1 MNRTAITA
9 NVTHRVHAT
18 RSAGAAHASH
28 VPDAA
33 RMTYSIRT
41 IAANV
46 RLLAFAFAVL
56 SLMALAAPPAAQAEE
71 TGPFV
76 VEGPADSYQYA
87 DSTLVISGEGVTIKG
102 MDGLGRGG
110 RNVHIE
116 QGVSQVTFG
125 SGVEIDTLSDDHS
138 TTFQLEGENNS
149 IAKLV
154 NERDTMFR
162 GTGSIMIGISM
173 VPIEVYGGTVTV
185 GSQAM
190 GITVWQGGALVLE
203 PGAQMGTLS
212 QFGGTLDLSR
222 LSESAPAQMIGYS
235 IGGEPVVTS
244 VIVPFGTA
252 DLNDLVAASNRFINP
267 GTINAYSNGELVGI
281 VQSTGEIYYTATR
294 TVIFT
299 GYDGRVLKTED
310 VRLFQS
316 AEAPEVPEE
325 PGYRFTGWDR
335 EFGRVSEDMTVAA
348 LFEPLAPKPDN
359 PSDNPSGQPS
369 DNPSDH
375 PSENLPSNP
384 VSGSVDTTPNKQP
397 LSSGA
402 GSQAPIEGSVRSQT
416 GLPAAGDA
424 LAPAL
429 FAAGAIAAAAG
440 AAILFSRLNR

>member
-1 MNRTAITA
+1 MNRFTTVSRKTL
-9 NVTHRVHAT
+9 VTHTVCAT
-18 RSAGAAHASH
+18 YTFGSRWHLRLS
-28 VPDAA
+28 
-33 RMTYSIRT
+33 R
-41 IAANV
+41 IA
-46 RLLAFAFAVL
+46 LLAFALVAFA
-56 SLMALAAPPAAQAEE
+56 LMALAAPPAAQAEE

-125 SGVEIDTLSDDHS
+125 SGVEIDTLNDDHS

-222 LSESAPAQMIGYS
+222 LSESAPARMIGYS

-316 AEAPEVPEE
+316 AEAPDVPEE

-335 EFGRVSEDMTVAA
+335 EFGHVSEDMTVAA

-359 PSDNPSGQPS
+359 PSDNPSSQPS

-375 PSENLPSNP
+375 PSENPPGNP
-384 VSGSVDTTPNKQP
+384 VSGSIDTTSNKQP
-397 LSSGA
+397 FSSEA
-402 GSQAPIEGSVRSQT
+402 GSQASIGTSAGNSMASPMS
-416 GLPAAGDA
+416 LPAAGDA

-429 FAAGAIAAAAG
+429 FAAGAIVAAAG